1 MLLQYLPMDQLR
13 QRDLRVWV
21 AFYNRSLVDEE
32 AAAYIRKFYAEAKNK
47 LSEYL
52 VTYEGKPKKD
62 AEEITIAIQTA
73 VDGLAFRALG
83 DLESWPPQKQKA
95 QLEATVNRLINPD
108 AANRPYR
115 E

>member
-1 MLLQYLPMDQLR
+1 MLTAKDSSIEFSAAELKKPT
-13 QRDLRVWV
+13 V
-21 AFYNRSLVDEE
+21 AT
-32 AAAYIRKFYAEAKNK
+32 AKE
-47 LSEYL
+47 LIDRASEFL
-52 VTYEGKPKKD
+52 KKD